1 MVKPSR
7 PSGSVSNAD
16 EREVSCRLRCRVR
29 EMATSGARLQ
39 FAIAPA
45 GSGKTTAMAAL
56 ARAWTDGGGTV
67 IGLAPST
74 VAASMLREQIGSH
87 TETLAK
93 LTWSLTHGA
102 IGPRDE

>member
-1 MVKPSR
+1 
-7 PSGSVSNAD
+7 
-16 EREVSCRLRCRVR
+16 
-29 EMATSGARLQ
+29 
-39 FAIAPA
+39 
-45 GSGKTTAMAAL
+45 MAAL

-102 IGPRDE
+102 HWLRNE